1 MINFQINKQNK
12 TKQKTETQLGRNALV
27 HGRVYEE
34 AIDSRSETIE
44 DVNEKNE
51 LKEPIELIDSEFQMR
66 KKNPKNVEKAKLSDI
81 FVLETE
87 DKRVLK
93 RSNKTL

>member
-66 KKNPKNVEKAKLSDI
+66 KKIPKNVEKAKLSDI